1 MNKIVINT
9 SPLIVLFKSQ
19 LTYLLPPL
27 FTEIIV
33 PAAVWG
39 EIVKAGKI
47 DIASQEL
54 PNANWAKQV
63 TISEISALIV
73 PWGIDLGESEVLT
86 FALENIGYRAVIDDA
101 AARKV
106 ATSLNIPFMGTLGVL
121 VLAKK
126 QGLITSIDE
135 PIQALQKAG
144 LWLSHDLIQ
153 FLKEQDNR

>member
-19 LTYLLPPL
+19 LTYLLPQL

-33 PAAVWG
+33 PTGVWS

-54 PNANWAKQV
+54 PNANWAKPV

-73 PWGIDLGESEVLT
+73 PCGIDLGESEVLT
-86 FALENIGYRAVIDDA
+86 FALENSGYRAVIDDA

-106 ATSLNIPFMGTLGVL
+106 AKSLNIPFMGTLGIL

-126 QGLITSIDE
+126 QGLINSIDE
-135 PIQALQKAG
+135 PIQALKKAG
-144 LWLSHDLIQ
+144 LWLSNDLIQ
-153 FLKEQDNR
+153 VLKEQVNE

>member
-19 LTYLLPPL
+19 LTYLLPQL

-33 PAAVWG
+33 PGGVWG

-54 PNANWAKQV
+54 PNTNWVKPV
-63 TISEISALIV
+63 IITEISALIV

-86 FALENIGYRAVIDDA
+86 FALENSGYRAVIDDA

-106 ATSLNIPFMGTLGVL
+106 AKSLNMPFMGTLGIL

-135 PIQALQKAG
+135 PIQYLKKAG
-144 LWLSHDLIQ
+144 LWLSNDLIQ
-153 FLKEQDNR
+153 VLKEQVNE

>member
-19 LTYLLPPL
+19 LTYLLPQL

-33 PAAVWG
+33 PSGLWG

-54 PNANWAKQV
+54 PNTNWVKTV
-63 TISEISALIV
+63 IITEISALIV

-86 FALENIGYRAVIDDA
+86 FALENSGYRAVIDDA
-101 AARKV
+101 AGRKV
-106 ATSLNIPFMGTLGVL
+106 AKSLNIPFMGTLGIL

-135 PIQALQKAG
+135 PIQYLKKAG
-144 LWLSHDLIQ
+144 LWLSNDLIQ
-153 FLKEQDNR
+153 VLKEQVNE

>member
-19 LTYLLPPL
+19 LTYLLPQL

-33 PAAVWG
+33 PTGVWS

-54 PNANWAKQV
+54 PNANWAKPV

-73 PWGIDLGESEVLT
+73 PCGIDLGESEVLT
-86 FALENIGYRAVIDDA
+86 FALENSGYRAVIDDA

-106 ATSLNIPFMGTLGVL
+106 AKSLNIRFIGTLGIL

-135 PIQALQKAG
+135 PIQSFKKAG
-144 LWLSHDLIQ
+144 LWLSNDLIQ
-153 FLKEQDNR
+153 VLKEQVNE

>member
-39 EIVKAGKI
+39 EIVKSGKI

-106 ATSLNIPFMGTLGVL
+106 TKSSYFI
-121 VLAKK
+121 
-126 QGLITSIDE
+126 I
-135 PIQALQKAG
+135 
-144 LWLSHDLIQ
+144 
-153 FLKEQDNR
+153 R

>member
-9 SPLIVLFKSQ
+9 SPLIVLFKGL
-19 LTYLLPPL
+19 LTYLIPQL

-33 PAAVWG
+33 PIGVSG

-54 PNANWAKQV
+54 PNANWAKPV

-73 PWGIDLGESEVLT
+73 PCGIDLGESEVLT
-86 FALENIGYRAVIDDA
+86 FALENSGYRAVIDDA

-106 ATSLNIPFMGTLGVL
+106 AKSLNIPFMGTLGIL

-126 QGLITSIDE
+126 QGLINSIDE
-135 PIQALQKAG
+135 PIQALKKAG
-144 LWLSHDLIQ
+144 LWLSNDLIQ
-153 FLKEQDNR
+153 VLKEQVNE

>member
-19 LTYLLPPL
+19 LTYLLPQL
-27 FTEIIV
+27 FTEIIIT
-33 PAAVWG
+33 AGVWG

-47 DIASQEL
+47 DIASQSL

-63 TISEISALIV
+63 TISEISALIL

-101 AARKV
+101 AAARKV
-106 ATSLNIPFMGTLGVL
+106 AKSLNIPFMGTLGIL
-121 VLAKK
+121 FLAKK
-126 QGLITSIDE
+126 QGLITSLDE
-135 PIQALQKAG
+135 PIEALQKSG
-144 LWLSHDLIQ
+144 LWLSNDLIQ
-153 FLKEQDNR
+153 FLKEQDN